1 MIRGVNKN
9 IIEICDT
16 GHECFERAI
25 LFVRPES
32 ERQSKEQL
40 SGRAAEFLNSMKL
53 RRHFYSRAHF
63 WLVALGLTGA
73 AAAGAAVAALLLR

>member
-1 MIRGVNKN
+1 MIRGVNKT

-40 SGRAAEFLNSMKL
+40 GTRAAEFLKGIKL
-53 RRHFYSRAHF
+53 RRHFYGRTHF
-63 WLVALGLTGA
+63 WLGALRLTGA
-73 AAAGAAVAALLLR
+73 AAAGAAVAALILR